1 MAFGLPAVCSCQF
14 SWLGF
19 AWLRR
24 IQAFWWKEGKE
35 RKEGRGN
42 FVSPR
47 AIELNS
53 PGVGNSTVLCL
64 KVNVGYL
71 LCFCPS
77 NVRIDWS
84 LPEQEFQSLSE
95 IIKIVI
101 HANNT
106 FLIMFY
112 LFKQYIPEV
121 LWLLR
126 NLFYIYYVT
135 LEL

>member
-53 PGVGNSTVLCL
+53 PGVGNPTVLCKL
-64 KVNVGYL
+64 MLGTYCV
-71 LCFCPS
+71 FCPS
-77 NVRIDWS
+77 NVWIDWS
-84 LPEQEFQSLSE
+84 LPEQEFQSLSK

-112 LFKQYIPEV
+112 LFRRYISEV
-121 LWLLR
+121 L
-126 NLFYIYYVT
+126 
-135 LEL
+135 